1 MGNVPMHEWMMLL
14 KYWGMV
20 PALSGPLGLEQA
32 ADTMVGGG
40 ILQKG
45 GTCRYK

>member
-1 MGNVPMHEWMMLL
+1 MGNVPMHEWMMPL

-20 PALSGPLGLEQA
+20 PALSGLLGLGQA

-40 ILQKG
+40 YLTKEEDM
-45 GTCRYK
+45 